1 MQELEI
7 ESIRVRPETSQRAVV
22 LKVKDSNLFLPI
34 FIGQYEVEAIRLKL
48 LDVTVPRPMTHDLL
62 GSVIGNLGGKVN
74 SIVVSELKE
83 DTFFAKIIVECQGNV
98 LEVDARPSD
107 AIALA
112 VRTNSPIYAEEA
124 VIEKAGI
131 ALDQEPGAADSGS
144 PNNEDNVSV
153 GDEELEKLSKD
164 KMEALKYQKYY
175 TAGAIILMFS
185 VLASMYFLLN

>member
-62 GSVIGNLGGKVN
+62 GSVIGDLGGKVN
-74 SIVVSELKE
+74 SIVVSELRE

-124 VIEKAGI
+124 VIDKAAI
-131 ALDQEPGAADSGS
+131 TLDQESEAADSGVT
-144 PNNEDNVSV
+144 NDEDMVSV
-153 GDEELEKLSKD
+153 DEEELEKLS
-164 KMEALKYQKYY
+164 AY
-175 TAGAIILMFS
+175 TDFIDTLDLEEI
-185 VLASMYFLLN
+185 

>member
-1 MQELEI
+1 VQELEI

-62 GSVIGNLGGKVN
+62 GSVIGNLGGKVS

-112 VRTNSPIYAEEA
+112 VRTNSPIYAEES

-131 ALDQEPGAADSGS
+131 ALDQDPEAADSGS
-144 PNNEDNVSV
+144 LNNEDSVSV
-153 GDEELEKLSKD
+153 DDEELEKLSAYSD
-164 KMEALKYQKYY
+164 FIDTLDLEE
-175 TAGAIILMFS
+175 I
-185 VLASMYFLLN
+185 

>member
-1 MQELEI
+1 MMELEI

-62 GSVIGNLGGKVN
+62 GSVIGNLGGKVS
-74 SIVVSELKE
+74 SILVSELKE

-112 VRTNSPIYAEEA
+112 VRTNSPIYAEES

-131 ALDQEPGAADSGS
+131 ALDQDTEAADSGS
-144 PNNEDNVSV
+144 LNNEDSVSV
-153 GDEELEKLSKD
+153 DDEELEKLSAYSD
-164 KMEALKYQKYY
+164 FIDTLDLEE
-175 TAGAIILMFS
+175 I
-185 VLASMYFLLN
+185 

>member
-62 GSVIGNLGGKVN
+62 GSVIGDLGGKVS

-112 VRTNSPIYAEEA
+112 VRTNSPIYAEES

-131 ALDQEPGAADSGS
+131 ALDQDTEAADSGS
-144 PNNEDNVSV
+144 LNNEESVSV
-153 GDEELEKLSKD
+153 DDEELEKLS
-164 KMEALKYQKYY
+164 A
-175 TAGAIILMFS
+175 
-185 VLASMYFLLN
+185 YFDFIDTLDLEEI

>member
-62 GSVIGNLGGKVN
+62 GSVIGNLGGKVS

-83 DTFFAKIIVECQGNV
+83 DTFFAKIIVEFQGDV

-124 VIEKAGI
+124 VIDKAGI
-131 ALDQEPGAADSGS
+131 SLDQESGAADPGS
-144 PNNEDNVSV
+144 PNNEDGISV
-153 GDEELEKLSKD
+153 DDEELEKLSAYSD
-164 KMEALKYQKYY
+164 FIDTLDLEE
-175 TAGAIILMFS
+175 I
-185 VLASMYFLLN
+185 

>member
-62 GSVIGNLGGKVN
+62 GSVIGNLGGKVS

-112 VRTNSPIYAEEA
+112 VRTNSPIYAEES

-131 ALDQEPGAADSGS
+131 ALDQDTEAADSGS
-144 PNNEDNVSV
+144 LNNEESVSV
-153 GDEELEKLSKD
+153 DDEELEKLSAYSD
-164 KMEALKYQKYY
+164 FIDTLDLEE
-175 TAGAIILMFS
+175 I
-185 VLASMYFLLN
+185 

>member
-62 GSVIGNLGGKVN
+62 GSVIGDLGGKVS

-112 VRTNSPIYAEEA
+112 VRTNSPIYAEES

-131 ALDQEPGAADSGS
+131 ALDQDTEAADSGS
-144 PNNEDNVSV
+144 LNNEESVSV
-153 GDEELEKLSKD
+153 DDEELEKLSAYSD
-164 KMEALKYQKYY
+164 FIDTLDLEE
-175 TAGAIILMFS
+175 I
-185 VLASMYFLLN
+185 

>member
-34 FIGQYEVEAIRLKL
+34 FIGQFEVEAIRLKL
-48 LDVTVPRPMTHDLL
+48 LNVDVPRPMTHDLL
-62 GSVIGNLGGKVN
+62 DSVIGNLGGKVN

-83 DTFFAKIIVECQGNV
+83 DTFFAKIVMECQGDV
-98 LEVDARPSD
+98 LEIDARPSD

-124 VIEKAGI
+124 VINQAGI
-131 ALDQEPGAADSGS
+131 PLEQDAEASDSGAG
-144 PNNEDNVSV
+144 NNEDRASV
-153 GDEELEKLSKD
+153 HEEELEKLS
-164 KMEALKYQKYY
+164 AY
-175 TAGAIILMFS
+175 TDFIDTLDLGEI
-185 VLASMYFLLN
+185 

>member
-62 GSVIGNLGGKVN
+62 GSVIGNLGGKVS
-74 SIVVSELKE
+74 SILVSELKE

-112 VRTNSPIYAEEA
+112 VRTNSPIYAEES

-131 ALDQEPGAADSGS
+131 ALDQDTEAADSGS
-144 PNNEDNVSV
+144 LNNEDSVSV
-153 GDEELEKLSKD
+153 DDEELEKLSAYSD
-164 KMEALKYQKYY
+164 FIDTLDLEE
-175 TAGAIILMFS
+175 I
-185 VLASMYFLLN
+185 

>member
-48 LDVTVPRPMTHDLL
+48 LDVTVPRPMTDDLL
-62 GSVIGNLGGKVN
+62 GSVIGNLGGKVS

-112 VRTNSPIYAEEA
+112 VRTNSPIYAEES

-131 ALDQEPGAADSGS
+131 ALDQDTEAADSGS
-144 PNNEDNVSV
+144 LNNEESVSV
-153 GDEELEKLSKD
+153 DDEELEKLSAYSD
-164 KMEALKYQKYY
+164 FIDTLDLEE
-175 TAGAIILMFS
+175 I
-185 VLASMYFLLN
+185 

>member
-62 GSVIGNLGGKVN
+62 GSVIGDLGGKVN
-74 SIVVSELKE
+74 SIVVSELRE

-98 LEVDARPSD
+98 LEIDARPSD

-124 VIEKAGI
+124 VIDKAAI
-131 ALDQEPGAADSGS
+131 TLDQESEAADSGVT
-144 PNNEDNVSV
+144 NDEDMVSV
-153 GDEELEKLSKD
+153 DEEELEKLS
-164 KMEALKYQKYY
+164 AY
-175 TAGAIILMFS
+175 TDFIDTLDLEEI
-185 VLASMYFLLN
+185 

>member
-62 GSVIGNLGGKVN
+62 GSVIGNLGGKVS

-112 VRTNSPIYAEEA
+112 VRTNSPIYAEES

-131 ALDQEPGAADSGS
+131 ALDQDTEAADSGS
-144 PNNEDNVSV
+144 LNNEDSVSV
-153 GDEELEKLSKD
+153 DDEELEKLSAYSD
-164 KMEALKYQKYY
+164 FIDTLDLEE
-175 TAGAIILMFS
+175 I
-185 VLASMYFLLN
+185 

>member
-1 MQELEI
+1 VQELEI

-62 GSVIGNLGGKVN
+62 GSVIGNLGGKVS

-112 VRTNSPIYAEEA
+112 VRTNSPIYAEES

-131 ALDQEPGAADSGS
+131 ALDQDTEAADSGS
-144 PNNEDNVSV
+144 LNNEDSVSV
-153 GDEELEKLSKD
+153 DDEELEKLSAYSD
-164 KMEALKYQKYY
+164 FIDTLDLEE
-175 TAGAIILMFS
+175 I
-185 VLASMYFLLN
+185 